1 MTDVNPNRWG
11 EPRSHPRG
19 NPSRVGEEV
28 RVENTLKRGLIEFA
42 IGSLALLV
50 GG

>member
-19 NPSRVGEEV
+19 KTSRGGEEV